1 MRNIFQICLPIYQLF
16 RYNLNKIQLISLY
29 YKIIL
34 SWIFAQL
41 FCFAYLSAVWLLFWE
56 NPIELIVGKYF
67 LLSFAQIFTKQLR
80 DQQT

>member
-1 MRNIFQICLPIYQLF
+1 MASPSMQEIRKRN
-16 RYNLNKIQLISLY
+16 NIQYLKKWEIIS
-29 YKIIL
+29 
-34 SWIFAQL
+34 S
-41 FCFAYLSAVWLLFWE
+41 FAYLSAVWLLFWE